1 MPLNDQFTQYSHGRL
16 PLKPLAYSDK
26 DVAQPSE
33 LMIDYKGEHPTYHI
47 YIVDPVDGKRIIDVT
62 NYLVKEAFGNDIAI
76 SIDGMEEQMTLHD
89 LLNFIYKRFV
99 YPDNLLGFDYTKDFE
114 KVYDPNTLMVLLKN
128 TDGTIFMPVTKADS
142 VFDSNGTNLQE
153 RLDNM
158 VRLGFANDYI
168 KATQNDQTV
177 FEITYPFLN
186 YTENGNYMELRI
198 GTTYIDKTRY
208 ELVDNTDENGD
219 VYGCTITFLNDKI
232 EIGRRI
238 DILFIYNGTDGADGS
253 KAAINGGQIAR
264 YSIPTS
270 KLEKVTSDYT
280 VKNEGVDNPKARY
293 ALKTELIGEGNNI
306 RIYAEIERE
315 EKETDLK
322 NQTVCGLSIERS
334 EPVKTDTV
342 SVDGVCIG
350 DSMDDVI
357 KAFESPDITCPF
369 ADGYGKNCRFR
380 KGKMYDLTVD
390 LYQGEVSRI
399 EIHRLTTDELTLFE
413 SFKSKWDESDQTKNM
428 TIKSLSLRVPCN
440 SIFINNSVLIGDS
453 VKCRIS
459 REDREYTAEN
469 KTDEADLY
477 RECFVELT
485 DSIYGTNVEYEKGYV
500 DGNPAVYFNHKY
512 KDEEDG
518 KEYYRSGVV
527 FVTDYYMYWCTYTTL
542 AEDENNRSAAGK
554 ILSSIKAE
562 EPLLERISSLFTNS

>member
-1 MPLNDQFTQYSHGRL
+1 MNGCKFEYSDCKGITMKSYRNCR
-16 PLKPLAYSDK
+16 LKPLF
-26 DVAQPSE
+26 
-33 LMIDYKGEHPTYHI
+33 LFMILTAALLVSCQKISPQGEARNENADHSNSAEPNEQLNGDLNEDEEMSV
-47 YIVDPVDGKRIIDVT
+47 IVNGIRV
-62 NYLVKEAFGNDIAI
+62 
-76 SIDGMEEQMTLHD
+76 
-89 LLNFIYKRFV
+89 
-99 YPDNLLGFDYTKDFE
+99 NLG
-114 KVYDPNTLMVLLKN
+114 
-128 TDGTIFMPVTKADS
+128 
-142 VFDSNGTNLQE
+142 
-153 RLDNM
+153 
-158 VRLGFANDYI
+158 
-168 KATQNDQTV
+168 
-177 FEITYPFLN
+177 EITL
-186 YTENGNYMELRI
+186 EELI
-198 GTTYIDKTRY
+198 QKCG
-208 ELVDNTDENGD
+208 L
-219 VYGCTITFLNDKI
+219 
-232 EIGRRI
+232 
-238 DILFIYNGTDGADGS
+238 
-253 KAAINGGQIAR
+253 
-264 YSIPTS
+264 
-270 KLEKVTSDYT
+270 TSDYT

-350 DSMDDVI
+350 DSMDDVN
-357 KAFESPDITCPF
+357 KAFGSPDITCPF

-440 SIFINNSVLIGDS
+440 SIFINNSVMIGDS

-485 DSIYGTNVEYEKGYV
+485 DSLYGTNVEYEKGYV